1 MKVFRPLLLLFVLV
15 IPALLQG
22 QDFTPEG
29 YQKLSHGLSEAEKVQ
44 FINKNFYKLY
54 SADFDHAKGL
64 ATWAAS
70 VTRKNRWPKEEA
82 YAQLNLGVAA
92 YLAGDYPDVLTAYFR
107 SRDLFDSLG
116 DKRGLAAINNEMA
129 VFYYKQKEFKNAM
142 NCLNTAESLARETHD
157 STALGTSLGH
167 RATFLTR
174 EGKHTEARK
183 YFEEVYRIR
192 LQTRDSVGLGYVLVD
207 IAEIV
212 LQEGN
217 LAKSMA
223 YIDQSTVIRKAIG
236 DVQGVAIN
244 FVNKGENYFKVGQFP
259 QAAAS
264 FETGLRL
271 STAVGF
277 DDLNRHIYEQL
288 GKTYLAMKEYKKAY
302 ELQEKFV
309 LYKDSL
315 FNIERSKVIQELQT
329 KYETEKKDLQ
339 IIDLNKDNQL
349 KAANIER
356 NVFLTGGLVVLL
368 LLLIVTFAW
377 WRYRA
382 RQQQL
387 AVLGEQR
394 TRMREAQITAVIDSQ
409 ETERRRFATD
419 LHDGMGQLIAALQL
433 NIQALRQAA
442 SQPDQRDAFFESSEQ
457 LLKEVHE
464 EIRNI
469 AFNLMPPVLVKEGLV
484 PAVSELVRKI
494 NKTGRMKAELSVF
507 DLENRLPERVEISL
521 YRIIQE
527 LLSNIIK
534 YAQATEVTLSFT
546 GYPTEVVLT
555 IDDNG
560 MGYDLNTFKVSEGN
574 GWRNINSR
582 LHLIK
587 ASIEWDVVQGRKNN
601 TVIITIPLTESAS
614 PTQDE
619 SAAEKYRPIGMVGE

>member
-1 MKVFRPLLLLFVLV
+1 MKVSCLVMLPFLLVM
-15 IPALLQG
+15 PALLQG
-22 QDFTPEG
+22 QDFSPEG
-29 YQKLSHGLSEAEKVQ
+29 YQELSQGLSEVEKVQ

-54 SADFDHAKGL
+54 SADFDHAKSL

-70 VTRKNRWPKEEA
+70 ATRKNGWPKEEA

-92 YLAGDYPDVLTAYFR
+92 YLAGDYPEVLTAYFR

-142 NCLNTAESLARETHD
+142 TCLNLAENLARETKD

-174 EGKHTEARK
+174 EGKHTEARR

-207 IAEIV
+207 LAEIV
-212 LQEGN
+212 LLEGN
-217 LAKSMA
+217 LAKSLA

-236 DVQGVAIN
+236 DLQGVAIN
-244 FVNKGENYFKVGQFP
+244 HVNKGENYFKVGQFP
-259 QAAAS
+259 LAASS

-271 STAVGF
+271 SIAVGF
-277 DDLNRHIYEQL
+277 DDLNRHIYQQL

-339 IIDLNKDNQL
+339 IVDLNKDNQL
-349 KAANIER
+349 KAAKIER
-356 NVFLTGGLVVLL
+356 NIFLTVGLVVLL

-377 WRYRA
+377 WRYRS
-382 RQQQL
+382 RQRQL

-394 TRMREAQITAVIDSQ
+394 ARMREAQITAVIDSQ

-442 SQPDQRDAFFESSEQ
+442 GQPVQRDTFFESSEQ

-494 NKTGRMKAELSVF
+494 NKTGRMKAEFSVF
-507 DLENRLPERVEISL
+507 ELENRLPERVEISL

-534 YAQATEVTLSFT
+534 YAEATEVTISFT

-587 ASIEWDVVQGRKNN
+587 ASIEWDVVKGRKNS
-601 TVIITIPLTESAS
+601 TVIITIPLEESFWAKAHVS
-614 PTQDE
+614 TI
-619 SAAEKYRPIGMVGE
+619 RPETTP